1 MTATQVRTIPPVV
14 EAQQSKESKEIH
26 TSEDTP
32 ARETPST
39 KMEENNDTSKAQPN
53 GDEQQA
59 SAHDHQQ
66 SSVVKSESKEEPKHE
81 HNHDND
87 DDKAAALLIQRN
99 YRGYRTRRQLDGCN
113 ISADTRWSDAVHR
126 MRLEQANKHSAND
139 RNDASSRWKRGKLL
153 AGQLSGGEKMDP
165 SSEKDGGNGRTDEPV
180 EGGPSLES
188 PKKEEDEHS
197 IVGADTKVG
206 DVPGAQDGGKVDNI
220 RSIADRNQKGLK
232 MIEWWTRGGK
242 AQELSKM
249 MEEQYWLE
257 MVDRKHRYG
266 SNLKYYHQAWQQA
279 DTKDNFFKWLDEGE
293 GKEVSIDDCPRERL
307 DSECVIYLSSEQR
320 RNYIVDIEDG
330 KLIWRRNGKPV
341 DTARNKH
348 KDMGKGR
355 GIVDIGEEEQEEIRA
370 DRERRALQRG
380 VSESSLDSYLDGTSS
395 SSSSDSSDGEEM
407 SKDERKDEAKHYQ
420 SKRSGKSRHLDALS
434 PSNWSDMLLRK
445 TIGNNTW
452 IYVFNSRHELYIGLK
467 QTGYFQHSS
476 FLYGGRVLSAGLL
489 KVDNG
494 TLTSLS
500 PLSGHYRAG
509 TAHFRYFVKKLQ
521 DSGVD
526 LDRVALSKSLLMLA
540 GMEKYGKVMS
550 KAKSSKKQDKKKKEK
565 NRTDANGDDE
575 QGKEKE
581 SLAKRLK
588 QKLSLGSKKGKDDEV
603 DAGEEAD
610 TEDKPSGFARLKE
623 KLRS

>member
-1 MTATQVRTIPPVV
+1 MAATQVRTVPPVIEV
-14 EAQQSKESKEIH
+14 QQSLRAN
-26 TSEDTP
+26 DTP
-32 ARETPST
+32 APKPSPPTMSTDTEQDTQSQAGEKKQPST
-39 KMEENNDTSKAQPN
+39 QDGNETEP
-53 GDEQQA
+53 QQHE
-59 SAHDHQQ
+59 HDH
-66 SSVVKSESKEEPKHE
+66 
-81 HNHDND
+81 NND
-87 DDKAAALLIQRN
+87 DDTAAALLIQRN

-126 MRLEQANKHSAND
+126 MRLEQANKHSNTG

-153 AGQLSGGEKMDP
+153 AGQLSGAEKMDATP
-165 SSEKDGGNGRTDEPV
+165 ENEDGNGRADAPV
-180 EGGPSLES
+180 EGGPSLE
-188 PKKEEDEHS
+188 PAKKQDDEHS
-197 IVGADTKVG
+197 MVEADTKVG

-220 RSIADRNQKGLK
+220 RSIAQDKQKGLK
-232 MIEWWTRGGK
+232 LIEWWTRGGK

-266 SNLKYYHQAWQQA
+266 SNLKYYHQAWQEA
-279 DTKDNFFKWLDEGE
+279 DTRDNFFRWLDEGD
-293 GKEVSIDDCPRERL
+293 GKNVSIDDCPRERL

-320 RNYIVDIEDG
+320 RNYIVDIQDG
-330 KLIWRRNGKPV
+330 KLIWRRNGKPI
-341 DTARNKH
+341 DTKRNKH
-348 KDMGKGR
+348 KDLGKGR
-355 GIVDIGEEEQEEIRA
+355 GIADIGEEEEQELRK

-395 SSSSDSSDGEEM
+395 SSSSSSSEGEEM
-407 SKDERKDEAKHYQ
+407 SKEEKAEEAQHYQ
-420 SKRSGKSRHLDALS
+420 SKRSGKSRHLDAFNS
-434 PSNWSDMLLRK
+434 SNWSDMLLRK

-526 LDRVALSKSLLMLA
+526 LERVTLSKSLLMLA

-550 KAKSSKKQDKKKKEK
+550 KAKSSKKQDKKKNDKK
-565 NRTDANGDDE
+565 RT
-575 QGKEKE
+575 QGKGEDEGEGVKKE
-581 SLAKRLK
+581 SLASRLK
-588 QKLSLGSKKGKDDEV
+588 QKLSLGSKKEAKDDT
-603 DAGEEAD
+603 DAGEDAD
-610 TEDKPSGFARLKE
+610 TEEKPSGLARLKE
-623 KLRS
+623 KLKA

>member
-1 MTATQVRTIPPVV
+1 MTATQVRTVPPVI
-14 EAQQSKESKEIH
+14 EAQNCLEANDANDTQSAPTKE
-26 TSEDTP
+26 TSASAASNMNAKTGDSDTQQ
-32 ARETPST
+32 PSQGVH
-39 KMEENNDTSKAQPN
+39 EHDHNNDK
-53 GDEQQA
+53 
-59 SAHDHQQ
+59 
-66 SSVVKSESKEEPKHE
+66 
-81 HNHDND
+81 
-87 DDKAAALLIQRN
+87 DKAAALLIQRN

-126 MRLEQANKHSAND
+126 LRLEQANKHSNTG
-139 RNDASSRWKRGKLL
+139 RNDAASRWKRGKLL
-153 AGQLSGGEKMDP
+153 AGQLSGAEKMDSTP
-165 SSEKDGGNGRTDEPV
+165 ESEDGNGRTDDPV
-180 EGGPSLES
+180 EGGPSLALA
-188 PKKEEDEHS
+188 KKEHDEHA
-197 IVGADTKVG
+197 IVEADTKVG
-206 DVPGAQDGGKVDNI
+206 DVPGAQEGGKVDNI
-220 RSIADRNQKGLK
+220 RSIADPNQKGLK
-232 MIEWWTRGGK
+232 LIEWWTRGGK

-279 DTKDNFFKWLDEGE
+279 DTRENFFQWLDEGE
-293 GKEVSIDDCPRERL
+293 GKQVSIDDCPRERL

-320 RNYIVDIEDG
+320 RNYIVDIEQG
-330 KLIWRRNGKPV
+330 KLVWRRNGKPV
-341 DTARNKH
+341 DTKRNKH
-348 KDMGKGR
+348 KDLGKGR
-355 GIVDIGEEEQEEIRA
+355 GIVDIGEEEQQELRI

-395 SSSSDSSDGEEM
+395 SSSSSSSDGEEM
-407 SKDERKDEAKHYQ
+407 SKNEKTKIAKHYQ
-420 SKRSGKSRHLDALS
+420 SKRSGKSRHLDAFNS
-434 PSNWSDMLLRK
+434 SNWSDMLLRK

-452 IYVFNSRHELYIGLK
+452 IYVFNSRHELYVGLK

-526 LDRVALSKSLLMLA
+526 LERVTLSKSLLMLA

-550 KAKSSKKQDKKKKEK
+550 KTKSSKKQDHKSKEK
-565 NRTDANGDDE
+565 NRTKAKGDDGDE
-575 QGKEKE
+575 KGEKE
-581 SLAKRLK
+581 SLARRIKN
-588 QKLSLGSKKGKDDEV
+588 KLNLSSSKAREG
-603 DAGEEAD
+603 DAGDAGDEAD
-610 TEDKPSGFARLKE
+610 TEEKPSGLARLKE
-623 KLRS
+623 KLKPSS

>member
-1 MTATQVRTIPPVV
+1 MSSTQVRTTPPAV
-14 EAQQSKESKEIH
+14 EAQQ
-26 TSEDTP
+26 
-32 ARETPST
+32 PSSDP
-39 KMEENNDTSKAQPN
+39 KPSQP
-53 GDEQQA
+53 EQN
-59 SAHDHQQ
+59 
-66 SSVVKSESKEEPKHE
+66 EHE

-87 DDKAAALLIQRN
+87 RDRDAALLIQRN

-126 MRLEQANKHSAND
+126 MRLEQANKQSNTG
-139 RNDASSRWKRGKLL
+139 RNDATSRWKRGKLL
-153 AGQLSGGEKMDP
+153 AGQLSGAEKMDGSP
-165 SSEKDGGNGRTDEPV
+165 DSEGGRADEPV
-180 EGGPSLES
+180 EGGPSLE
-188 PKKEEDEHS
+188 PKDTEDHAL
-197 IVGADTKVG
+197 VDADTKVG

-220 RSIADRNQKGLK
+220 RSIARPGDKGLK
-232 MIEWWTRGGK
+232 LIEWWTRGGK

-266 SNLKYYHQAWQQA
+266 SNLKYYHKAWMQA
-279 DTKDNFFKWLDEGE
+279 DTRDNFFQWLDEGE
-293 GKEVSIDDCPRERL
+293 GKELNIDDCPRERL

-320 RNYIVDIEDG
+320 RNYIVDIQDG
-330 KLIWRRNGKPV
+330 KLVWRRNGKPV
-341 DTARNKH
+341 DTKRNKH
-348 KDMGKGR
+348 KDLGKGR
-355 GIVDIGEEEQEEIRA
+355 GIVDIGEEEQQELRK

-380 VSESSLDSYLDGTSS
+380 VSESSLDSYLDGSS
-395 SSSSDSSDGEEM
+395 SSSSSSSSDGEEM
-407 SKDERKDEAKHYQ
+407 SKDERTQAAKHYQ
-420 SKRSGKSRHLDALS
+420 SKRSGKSRHLDALNS
-434 PSNWSDMLLRK
+434 ANWSDMLLRK

-526 LDRVALSKSLLMLA
+526 LDRVTLSKSLLMLA
-540 GMEKYGKVMS
+540 GMEKYGKMMS
-550 KAKSSKKQDKKKKEK
+550 KTKSSKKKEKKEK
-565 NRTDANGDDE
+565 KHKQTEADEDDDSQQKSLSERIKHKLHIGSKSSKENGDE
-575 QGKEKE
+575 H
-581 SLAKRLK
+581 
-588 QKLSLGSKKGKDDEV
+588 
-603 DAGEEAD
+603 
-610 TEDKPSGFARLKE
+610 KPSGFMKLKE
-623 KLRS
+623 KLKA

>member
-1 MTATQVRTIPPVV
+1 MTTTQVRTIPPVI
-14 EAQQSKESKEIH
+14 EAQQSRKDA
-26 TSEDTP
+26 DTP
-32 ARETPST
+32 AEKQSSSNMSDKGEQDTKQPSNDHEQSST
-39 KMEENNDTSKAQPN
+39 HEENEPQH
-53 GDEQQA
+53 E
-59 SAHDHQQ
+59 HDH
-66 SSVVKSESKEEPKHE
+66 
-81 HNHDND
+81 NND

-126 MRLEQANKHSAND
+126 MRLEQANKHSNTG

-153 AGQLSGGEKMDP
+153 AGQLSGGEKMD
-165 SSEKDGGNGRTDEPV
+165 SSPDSEGGNGRTDEPV
-180 EGGPSLES
+180 EGGPSLEPS
-188 PKKEEDEHS
+188 KKEGDEHS
-197 IVGADTKVG
+197 LLEADTQVG
-206 DVPGAQDGGKVDNI
+206 DVPGGQDGDKVDNI
-220 RSIADRNQKGLK
+220 RSIAQGQKGLK

-266 SNLKYYHQAWQQA
+266 SNLKYYHKAWQEA
-279 DTKDNFFKWLDEGE
+279 DTKENFFKWLDEGD
-293 GKEVSIDDCPRERL
+293 GKDVSLDDCPRDRL

-341 DTARNKH
+341 DTQRNKH
-348 KDMGKGR
+348 KDLGKGR
-355 GIVDIGEEEQEEIRA
+355 GIVDIGEEEQQEIRK
-370 DRERRALQRG
+370 DRERRALERG

-407 SKDERKDEAKHYQ
+407 SKGDRTQAAQHYQ

-521 DSGVD
+521 DAGVD
-526 LDRVALSKSLLMLA
+526 LERVTLSKSLLMLA

-550 KAKSSKKQDKKKKEK
+550 KTKSSKKRDKKKKNEK
-565 NRTDANGDDE
+565 NRTEVEGDD
-575 QGKEKE
+575 QDGSGGKD
-581 SLAKRLK
+581 SLASRLK
-588 QKLSLGSKKGKDDEV
+588 QKLNLGSKKRTDEET
-603 DAGEEAD
+603 DAGAEAD
-610 TEDKPSGFARLKE
+610 TEDKPSGLARLKE
-623 KLRS
+623 KLKP